1 MPVIEQWS
9 KPNREFSDKVIYEYK
24 PEQKGRIIREA
35 APGKSFTDLYFEDN
49 WEPIAYYNLAERRY
63 VGINEYVGKS
73 KKTEEAITEAV
84 SKAEATPTDQKV
96 GPEPA
101 PPPPPPATSAPVA
114 PVTQEESPTAPK
126 ECPCKQK
133 LTDGEKGVLNFGLTK
148 EMLNDPNAAAAGLA
162 RQLGGRNGGRLAG
175 LISSAGNPLT
185 DPTGVLTSAL
195 PSLQRMKSS
204 LDSQAGIV
212 DAFAKESARFT
223 EPRYLTSIISSM
235 SLFAELNCALGIEGI
250 DIGVGLNVVNNNGQ
264 FSIDYAVNANVDIE
278 KVLNKFSDGSGSDLA
293 DQVRDLQSGLDGA
306 FAAIDEANNKLNSIM
321 NEAAAAQA
329 QAAAFIAK
337 YTSINSL
344 ANLINEASTDPC
356 FKLGSTLNGSL
367 VSPEFLNT
375 VSNAGFGGGG
385 TSNR

>member
-1 MPVIEQWS
+1 MA
-9 KPNREFSDKVIYEYK
+9 D
-24 PEQKGRIIREA
+24 
-35 APGKSFTDLYFEDN
+35 PG
-49 WEPIAYYNLAERRY
+49 
-63 VGINEYVGKS
+63 
-73 KKTEEAITEAV
+73 
-84 SKAEATPTDQKV
+84 
-96 GPEPA
+96 
-101 PPPPPPATSAPVA
+101 
-114 PVTQEESPTAPK
+114 
-126 ECPCKQK
+126 CPCKQK

-162 RQLGGRNGGRLAG
+162 KQLGGRNGGRLAG

-212 DAFAKESARFT
+212 DKFAAESARFT
-223 EPRYLTSIISSM
+223 DPRYLTSIISSM
-235 SLFAELNCALGIEGI
+235 SLFGELNCALGIEGI

-293 DQVRDLQSGLDGA
+293 DKVKDLQSGLDSA
-306 FAAIDEANNKLNSIM
+306 FAAIDEANSKLNGIM
-321 NEAAAAQA
+321 DEAAAAQA

>member
-1 MPVIEQWS
+1 MA
-9 KPNREFSDKVIYEYK
+9 D
-24 PEQKGRIIREA
+24 
-35 APGKSFTDLYFEDN
+35 PG
-49 WEPIAYYNLAERRY
+49 
-63 VGINEYVGKS
+63 
-73 KKTEEAITEAV
+73 
-84 SKAEATPTDQKV
+84 
-96 GPEPA
+96 
-101 PPPPPPATSAPVA
+101 
-114 PVTQEESPTAPK
+114 
-126 ECPCKQK
+126 CPCKQK

-175 LISSAGNPLT
+175 LIAAAPL
-185 DPTGVLTSAL
+185 DPTGALTSAL
-195 PSLQRMKSS
+195 PSLQRMKNS
-204 LDSQAGIV
+204 LDSQGDIV
-212 DAFAKESARFT
+212 DKFAAESARFT
-223 EPRYLTSIISSM
+223 DARYLTSIISSM
-235 SLFAELNCALGIEGI
+235 SLFGELNCALGIEGI

-293 DQVRDLQSGLDGA
+293 DKVKDLQSGLDSA
-306 FAAIDEANNKLNSIM
+306 FAAIDEANSKLNGIM
-321 NEAAAAQA
+321 DEAAAAQA